1 MIFSCHLLFVMFY
14 KYNFESE
21 MDKTVNYL
29 NQHQKVCLAYIKT
42 YLEKYWGELLE
53 QELFL

>member
-1 MIFSCHLLFVMFY
+1 
-14 KYNFESE
+14 

-29 NQHQKVCLAYIKT
+29 NQHQKVYLAYIKT

-53 QELFL
+53 HELFL